1 MGEVSANTNLILV
14 TNIAP
19 QATRDQ
25 MNTLFSFVGRVE
37 ELKLYPSVRDASISV
52 DSR

>member
-1 MGEVSANTNLILV
+1 LQV

-25 MNTLFSFVGRVE
+25 MLTLFSFVGRVDD
-37 ELKLYPSVRDASISV
+37 LKLYPSVRDAAV
-52 DSR
+52 EARYELLWCACHKHR